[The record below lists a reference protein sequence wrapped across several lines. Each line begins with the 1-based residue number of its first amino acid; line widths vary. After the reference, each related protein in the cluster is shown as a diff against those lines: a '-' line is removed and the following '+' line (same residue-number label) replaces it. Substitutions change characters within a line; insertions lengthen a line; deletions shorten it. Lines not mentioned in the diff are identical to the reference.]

1 MFVHDK
7 KFQPSQIYVANPEGA
22 PLRQALALLLNLR
35 VIREL
40 TQMGFTKVSS
50 SLKLKN
56 ETKRKKIGM
65 GKHAS
70 LFCPTVSGE
79 GKSFINI
86 DTLAK
91 FFKTFYIRNI
101 LMFVID

>member
-1 MFVHDK
+1 
-7 KFQPSQIYVANPEGA
+7 
-22 PLRQALALLLNLR
+22 
-35 VIREL
+35 
-40 TQMGFTKVSS
+40 MGFTKVSS
-50 SLKLKN
+50 GLTHKN

-65 GKHAS
+65 DKHAS

-79 GKSFINI
+79 EKSYLNI

-101 LMFVID
+101 WMFVID